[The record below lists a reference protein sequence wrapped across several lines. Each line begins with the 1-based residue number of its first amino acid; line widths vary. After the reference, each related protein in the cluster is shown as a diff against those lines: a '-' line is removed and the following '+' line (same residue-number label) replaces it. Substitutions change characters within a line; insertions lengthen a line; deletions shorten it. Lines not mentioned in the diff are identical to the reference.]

1 MMTSSTIGGHAITFP
16 CGLSMKNQFMLAPM
30 TNSQSHDDG
39 SLSDDEFT
47 WLTKRSVGGFGL
59 TMTCASHVQTVGRG
73 FPGQLG
79 IFSDGLLPGHRR
91 LAAAIRAEGSLAVIQ
106 LHHAGLRSPHKL
118 IGERPVAPSAH
129 EKSGARELTIE
140 EVEALRDDFIAAA
153 VRSKTAGYDGVQIHG
168 AHGYIIAQFLSP
180 QYNRRTDRY
189 GGSLDNRSRLLR
201 EIIDGVRARCGA
213 TFLLGV
219 RLSPE
224 RFGMRL
230 REILQLSQQLIDEGK
245 LDFLDLSLWDCF
257 KQPEE
262 VDERHL
268 SLLQHV
274 LTLER
279 GEVKLTVAGKIHTA
293 QEVET
298 ILSAGIDFVTIGR
311 AAIIHHDYPR
321 RVMADPTFRPVAL
334 PVSVA
339 HLEGE
344 GLGPDFIEYMRRWDG
359 FVQT

>member
-1 MMTSSTIGGHAITFP
+1 
-16 CGLSMKNQFMLAPM
+16 
-30 TNSQSHDDG
+30 
-39 SLSDDEFT
+39 
-47 WLTKRSVGGFGL
+47 
-59 TMTCASHVQTVGRG
+59 
-73 FPGQLG
+73 
-79 IFSDGLLPGHRR
+79 
-91 LAAAIRAEGSLAVIQ
+91 
-106 LHHAGLRSPHKL
+106 
-118 IGERPVAPSAH
+118 
-129 EKSGARELTIE
+129 
-140 EVEALRDDFIAAA
+140 
-153 VRSKTAGYDGVQIHG
+153 
-168 AHGYIIAQFLSP
+168 
-180 QYNRRTDRY
+180 
-189 GGSLDNRSRLLR
+189 
-201 EIIDGVRARCGA
+201 
-213 TFLLGV
+213 
-219 RLSPE
+219 
-224 RFGMRL
+224 MRL